1 MGMNLY
7 EKSKT
12 SEMVTVIFG
21 IKSIHFLLPRFFSV
35 VESRLTSKV
44 LGIGVKERSWDD
56 VKTNKSGKISSIS
69 IDVSVKHSI
78 VYTPACIESAIIE
91 QYNSDK
97 QLNDNCSSHT
107 WNEED
112 DAFDQQ

>member
-21 IKSIHFLLPRFFSV
+21 IKNIHFLSPSFFSF

-56 VKTNKSGKISSIS
+56 VKTNKSGKIAAIS
-69 IDVSVKHSI
+69 IDVSEKQSI
-78 VYTPACIESAIIE
+78 VYTPDCIESAIIE
-91 QYNSDK
+91 QYHSDMAI
-97 QLNDNCSSHT
+97 DRG
-107 WNEED
+107 
-112 DAFDQQ
+112 